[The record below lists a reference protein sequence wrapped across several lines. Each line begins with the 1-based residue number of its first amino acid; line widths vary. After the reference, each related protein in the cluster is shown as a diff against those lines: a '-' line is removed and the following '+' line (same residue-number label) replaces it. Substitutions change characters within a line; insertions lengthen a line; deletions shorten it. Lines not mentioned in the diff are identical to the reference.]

1 MEAQRSTNFNQ
12 FYRSTG
18 EHSVNICPH
27 ECFDKVFYHV
37 NSQIL
42 KCKMKNVITM
52 IFFFLPHHLGF
63 FSLFPS
69 FSPYPPVLLVFL
81 LLSSPLPFCFFSL
94 FPSFSPYPPVLLVFL
109 LLSSPLPFCFFSFF
123 LYTLAF
129 YFFFFR
135 PPLIF
140 LILLW
145 LLSPFLFFFL
155 FLSFSPYVISLFY
168 IIPPPNFPF
177 FFFLPFR
184 SPRKGVCHIFLKASN
199 AMVTKSFWLLQD

>member
-18 EHSVNICPH
+18 EHSVNICPQ

-81 LLSSPLPFCFFSL
+81 LLSSPLPFCFFS
-94 FPSFSPYPPVLLVFL
+94 
-109 LLSSPLPFCFFSFF
+109 FF

-135 PPLIF
+135 APLIVV
-140 LILLW
+140 ILLW
-145 LLSPFLFFFL
+145 LLSPFLFF
-155 FLSFSPYVISLFY
+155 SFSFHFRPMLFPYFI
-168 IIPPPNFPF
+168 
-177 FFFLPFR
+177 
-184 SPRKGVCHIFLKASN
+184 
-199 AMVTKSFWLLQD
+199 